1 MPLAGSI
8 DDVVRA
14 SVELSGAPAVHTAW
28 SGLMAELLS
37 EPGLSARLLGR
48 QKDSTYQLLQHF
60 LDDAAA
66 ERPAARGVD
75 ARVLVDMIG
84 GTVLMALANERVI
97 DDAWI
102 EQTSALIVGGA
113 AR

>member
-1 MPLAGSI
+1 M
-8 DDVVRA
+8 
-14 SVELSGAPAVHTAW
+14 
-28 SGLMAELLS
+28 
-37 EPGLSARLLGR
+37 
-48 QKDSTYQLLQHF
+48 
-60 LDDAAA
+60 
-66 ERPAARGVD
+66 
-75 ARVLVDMIG
+75 LVDMIG